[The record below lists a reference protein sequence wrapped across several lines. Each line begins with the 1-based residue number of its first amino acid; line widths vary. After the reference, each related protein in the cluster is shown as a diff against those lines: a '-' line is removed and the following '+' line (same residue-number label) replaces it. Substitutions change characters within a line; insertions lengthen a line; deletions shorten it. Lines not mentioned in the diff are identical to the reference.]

1 MRVFSKFQICN
12 FVKRKKQSSHI
23 LMMYGGEGGLLIY
36 FKFSDDLA
44 ITAMRLP
51 SIWNLL
57 KRLMGCESGTRKNYP
72 CSYLENL

>member
-1 MRVFSKFQICN
+1 
-12 FVKRKKQSSHI
+12 
-23 LMMYGGEGGLLIY
+23 MMYGDEGGLLIH
-36 FKFSDDLA
+36 FNFSDDLA

-57 KRLMGCESGTRKNYP
+57 KRLMGREPGTRKNYP

>member
-1 MRVFSKFQICN
+1 
-12 FVKRKKQSSHI
+12 
-23 LMMYGGEGGLLIY
+23 MMYGDEGGLLIH
-36 FKFSDDLA
+36 FNFSDDLA